1 MLTMKGMEAEYGN
14 SVLSA
19 QFYYEPETILKK
31 KKKRKSTYERKEKK
45 PKTKEKCLPNS

>member
-1 MLTMKGMEAEYGN
+1 MLTMKGMESEYGN

-31 KKKRKSTYERKEKK
+31 KKKIYLWKK
-45 PKTKEKCLPNS
+45 GKKTQNQRECLPSS